1 MGTIRRGLIVLFAS
15 IAPLTLSAQT
25 VYESTSEEGVTEFS
39 DQPSSGASPV
49 TVNPN
54 VVNIAPAPEIDTTQ
68 QPAKP
73 QAAAKPAPGEVETQ
87 TTTVI
92 HTNDRDRLRRKRRAE
107 QNKPDVPRAQPAPQ
121 RGNQSPAR

>member
-1 MGTIRRGLIVLFAS
+1 MGTIRRGLVVLLAS

-54 VVNIAPAPEIDTTQ
+54 VVNIAPAPEIETTQ
-68 QPAKP
+68 QPTK
-73 QAAAKPAPGEVETQ
+73 QQAKPAPVPQVETQ

-107 QNKPDVPRAQPAPQ
+107 QNNPDTPGRQPGPQ
-121 RGNQSPAR
+121 GGRPPAR